1 MSQIQKIRR
10 KMLEIVQDEM
20 IMKDRIAEILKTETK
35 TIPELSEAL
44 GYPSYEIN
52 IWLAAMVRYN
62 EVEAVGRVDVD
73 GYFKYELTGKKPL
86 TKEEG

>member
-20 IMKDRIAEILKTETK
+20 IMKSRIEEILKTENK

-44 GYPSYEIN
+44 SCPSYELN
-52 IWLAAMVRYN
+52 VWLAAMLRYN
-62 EVEAVGRVDVD
+62 EVEAVGRADID
-73 GYFKYELTGKKPL
+73 GYFKYELTGKKSVAE
-86 TKEEG
+86 EEG

>member
-20 IMKDRIAEILKTETK
+20 VMKDRIAAVLKIENK

-44 GYPSYEIN
+44 NCPSYELN
-52 IWLAAMVRYN
+52 IWLAAMLRYN
-62 EVEAVGRVDVD
+62 EVESVGRADID
-73 GYFKYELTGKKPL
+73 GYFKYELTGKKSVAE
-86 TKEEG
+86 EEG